1 MCSMLPAMAKDL
13 VLLYT
18 QLVEKGEM
26 VERKRHDRMRD
37 RGPRLTFFLRMEGL
51 RRKPQSTSKV
61 HSSLSPT
68 RCIFLE
74 RSDVM
79 YDGRRRYS
87 KYGIGLSWY
96 VSPLNHC

>member
-37 RGPRLTFFLRMEGL
+37 RGPRPTFFLRMEGL
-51 RRKPQSTSKV
+51 RRKPQKA
-61 HSSLSPT
+61 LT
-68 RCIFLE
+68 RFVVVLVQLE
-74 RSDVM
+74 VSFWKQMVSWMMVDVRAQGM
-79 YDGRRRYS
+79 G
-87 KYGIGLSWY
+87 
-96 VSPLNHC
+96 